1 MGAYSESLLL
11 SHFWEPFS
19 VGAIQPMQMGASR
32 NYLSPTELLQPEDP
46 MHFSPKDVTF
56 LCNCGH
62 AVTSCCTG
70 IPTSVKKISRGL
82 CFLLCSSMSINRTI
96 HYWVNEMRLRPQ
108 SLKDPVQ
115 KTATVCTYNYSDFND
130 FLT

>member
-1 MGAYSESLLL
+1 MHSNMGAYSESLLL

-46 MHFSPKDVTF
+46 VHFF
-56 LCNCGH
+56 
-62 AVTSCCTG
+62 
-70 IPTSVKKISRGL
+70 L
-82 CFLLCSSMSINRTI
+82 CFLLCSSKSINRTI
-96 HYWVNEMRLRPQ
+96 HYWVNEVRRKPQ

-115 KTATVCTYNYSDFND
+115 KTATVYMYSDFNE